1 MTKSCPNTVILKL
14 IMLVNELCYYYF
26 WEQMIVINLEDL
38 SYILQE
44 NVTTGKYKCV
54 KVAIVPIVRVRKT
67 TLKPE
72 NVKTR

>member
-1 MTKSCPNTVILKL
+1 
-14 IMLVNELCYYYF
+14 MLVNELCYYYF

>member
-1 MTKSCPNTVILKL
+1 
-14 IMLVNELCYYYF
+14 
-26 WEQMIVINLEDL
+26 MIVINLEEL